1 MTAVRSGRLCLGE
14 GSAESEG
21 VIRGAPGCVY
31 LNGHRAPGEGT
42 GFGASAEV
50 FGHLGDT
57 GVDKKAAGTQ
67 WSGLQK
73 GTQLSL

>member
-1 MTAVRSGRLCLGE
+1 M
-14 GSAESEG
+14 
-21 VIRGAPGCVY
+21 Y
-31 LNGHRAPGEGT
+31 LNGHRAPEEGT
-42 GFGASAEV
+42 GFGTSAEV

-73 GTQLSL
+73 GTGESHVHE